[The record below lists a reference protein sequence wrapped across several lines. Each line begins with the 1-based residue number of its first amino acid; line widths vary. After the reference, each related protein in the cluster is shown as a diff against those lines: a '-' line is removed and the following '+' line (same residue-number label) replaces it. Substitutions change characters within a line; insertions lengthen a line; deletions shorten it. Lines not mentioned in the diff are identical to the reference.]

1 MFQKYFSFAEARR
14 FCSIGLPIFIAQLSQ
29 TGMTFVDTA
38 MAGQYSA
45 EHMAAVAVGSS
56 VWVPISLLGIGCLLA
71 LPPLS
76 AQVVGA
82 GRPEKAAHLLRQ
94 GLWLTLGLSIVLMSL
109 FYTISWNME
118 SFGLNPEM
126 AHISGG
132 FLRAIMWGLPGF
144 MLFVN
149 LRSFLEG
156 FARTRPAMIIG
167 MLGLTVNIPCNFIFI
182 YGKFGMP
189 ELGGVGC
196 GVATA
201 ISFWSM
207 ALGIFFYL
215 HRDPQCAQVRPLFM
229 PLWRNCKKTGEK
241 PAREAQENCLPR
253 FDAPLIWRILRIG
266 MPGALALF
274 FEVSLF
280 ALSAILLAPLG
291 TIMVAGHQ
299 IALNFGSLAF
309 MVPLSLCMTVT
320 IRVGRCLGAQD
331 LERARMAART
341 ALVLSVVF
349 ALIIA
354 AITIS
359 FRQNIVRIYTD
370 NPEVTALAMHLL
382 LFQAAYQVVDGL
394 QVTGIGILRG
404 YNDTRVISVICFI
417 AYWVIGLPLGFT
429 LARTNIIVPYMGAE
443 GFWIAYIV
451 ALGFGALCYLSRVR
465 FLHSLAPQV
474 VFSRI
479 RR

>member
-14 FCSIGLPIFIAQLSQ
+14 FYSIGLPIFIAQLSQ

-38 MAGQYSA
+38 LAGQYSA

-76 AQVVGA
+76 AQAVGA
-82 GRPEKAAHLLRQ
+82 GKPERAAHLLRQ
-94 GLWLTLGLSIVLMSL
+94 GLWLTLGLSVVLMSL
-109 FYTISWNME
+109 FYVISWQME
-118 SFGLNPEM
+118 AFGLEPEM

-132 FLRAIMWGLPGF
+132 FLRAILWGLPGF

-156 FARTRPAMIIG
+156 FSRTRPAMLIG
-167 MLGLTVNIPCNFIFI
+167 LLGLTVNIPCNIIFI

-189 ELGGVGC
+189 ELGGIGC

-201 ISFWSM
+201 ISFWTM
-207 ALGIFFYL
+207 ALGMFFYL
-215 HRDPQCAQVRPLFM
+215 RRDSQCVQLRPLFT
-229 PLWRNCKKTGEK
+229 PLWRKCKNVGGEF
-241 PAREAQENCLPR
+241 ARDAGACLSR
-253 FDAPLIWRILRIG
+253 FDAPLIWRVLRIG
-266 MPGALALF
+266 TPGALALF

-280 ALSAILLAPLG
+280 ALSALLLAPLG
-291 TIMVAGHQ
+291 TVMVAGHQ

-331 LERARMAART
+331 LERARVVART

-354 AITIS
+354 AVTVL

-370 NPEVTALAMHLL
+370 NPEVAALAMHLL

-429 LARTNIIVPYMGAE
+429 LARTSALVPQLGAE

-451 ALGFGALCYLSRVR
+451 ALGFGALCYLLRVR
-465 FLHSLAPQV
+465 FLHSLTPQA
-474 VFSRI
+474 VFNRV

>member
-14 FCSIGLPIFIAQLSQ
+14 FYSIGLPIFIAQLSQ

-201 ISFWSM
+201 ISFGLWHWVC
-207 ALGIFFYL
+207 FFICTGTRNVPRCARYL
-215 HRDPQCAQVRPLFM
+215 CH
-229 PLWRNCKKTGEK
+229 
-241 PAREAQENCLPR
+241 
-253 FDAPLIWRILRIG
+253 
-266 MPGALALF
+266 
-274 FEVSLF
+274 
-280 ALSAILLAPLG
+280 
-291 TIMVAGHQ
+291 
-299 IALNFGSLAF
+299 FG
-309 MVPLSLCMTVT
+309 
-320 IRVGRCLGAQD
+320 
-331 LERARMAART
+331 
-341 ALVLSVVF
+341 
-349 ALIIA
+349 
-354 AITIS
+354 
-359 FRQNIVRIYTD
+359 
-370 NPEVTALAMHLL
+370 VTAEKRVKNLPGKHWKTACRVLMH
-382 LFQAAYQVVDGL
+382 
-394 QVTGIGILRG
+394 
-404 YNDTRVISVICFI
+404 
-417 AYWVIGLPLGFT
+417 P
-429 LARTNIIVPYMGAE
+429 
-443 GFWIAYIV
+443 
-451 ALGFGALCYLSRVR
+451 
-465 FLHSLAPQV
+465 
-474 VFSRI
+474 
-479 RR
+479 